1 MTLAGQLVKN
11 RMGDAAM
18 VDRLLNATAV
28 LGALILISTPARA
41 QAPFHLQEATIDQIR
56 GELMA
61 GRVSC
66 RVLIGHY
73 LKRIEAYDH
82 AGPTLNAVQTVNRH
96 ALDEADRLD
105 AAYRASGPVGP
116 LHCIPVLVKDQVE
129 TSDMPT
135 TYGSILF
142 KQFTPRRD
150 ATVVKKL
157 KASGAIVIGKTNM
170 GEFAA
175 GYLGSG
181 FGIVRNPYD
190 PARSPAGSSSGS
202 GVGVAANFA
211 VLAVAEDTGGSI
223 RGPAAHGNAVGLRP
237 TVPLVSRFGMMP
249 ATPTQ
254 DTLGPIA
261 RTVRDAALMLDV
273 IAGYDPNDPVT
284 AYVEGH
290 IPNTYTDF
298 LKRDGLKGAKLGVL
312 RIPLDPKADSQ
323 SNDYQ
328 KVRAVIDRAL
338 AAMQAQGAHIVDPIP
353 IPEILKQVDK
363 LYTDNVYETE
373 QGIDSYLAAHP
384 DAPVKTLRDILLTGR
399 VVPSRSNRLITNIG
413 KTTSDPGYLS
423 VIQRREELRQA
434 VLKMMADLQLD
445 AIVHATFDY
454 PPGRI
459 PPEPL
464 TIADP
469 AGVGDLGNN
478 RRLAPLLAFP
488 ALSVPAGFTP
498 EGLPVGIEFL
508 GRQFSEGRLLALGYA
523 FEQAT
528 HHRRP
533 PMTTPPLPGEP

>member
-1 MTLAGQLVKN
+1 MAKT
-11 RMGDAAM
+11 
-18 VDRLLNATAV
+18 LLNATRLV
-28 LGALILISTPARA
+28 GALLLISTASRA
-41 QAPFHLQEATIDQIR
+41 QAPVRFHLQEATVDQIR
-56 GELMA
+56 GELAA

-66 RVLIGHY
+66 RELIGHY
-73 LKRIEAYDH
+73 LKRIDAYDH
-82 AGPTLNAVQTVNRH
+82 AGPALNALQTVNRH
-96 ALDEADRLD
+96 ALEEADRLD

-135 TYGSILF
+135 TYGSTLF
-142 KQFTPRRD
+142 RQFTPRRD
-150 ATVVKKL
+150 ATVVRKL
-157 KASGAIVIGKTNM
+157 RAAGAIVIGKTNM

-175 GYLGSG
+175 GYLGSA
-181 FGIVRNPYD
+181 FGIVRNAYD

-202 GVGVAANFA
+202 GVGVASNFA

-284 AYVEGH
+284 AYAEGH
-290 IPNTYTDF
+290 IPATYTEF
-298 LKRDGLKGAKLGVL
+298 LKRDGLKGARLGVL
-312 RIPLDPKADSQ
+312 RLPLDPKADPQ
-323 SNDYQ
+323 SSDYK
-328 KVRAVIDRAL
+328 KVRAVIDRAV
-338 AAMQAQGAHIVDPIP
+338 ADMQAQGAEIVDPLP
-353 IPEILKQVDK
+353 VPEILKQVDK
-363 LYTDNVYETE
+363 LFTDNTYETE
-373 QGIDSYLAAHP
+373 QAIDSYLAAHP
-384 DAPVKTLRDILLTGR
+384 GAPVKTLREILLTGK
-399 VVPSRSNRLITNIG
+399 VVPSRSTRLITNIG
-413 KTTSDPGYLS
+413 KTTTDPGNLS

-434 VLKMMADLQLD
+434 VLKMMADLHLD

-454 PPGRI
+454 PAGRI
-459 PPEPL
+459 PPDPL

-508 GRQFSEGRLLALGYA
+508 GRQFSEARLLTLGYA

>member
-1 MTLAGQLVKN
+1 MAN
-11 RMGDAAM
+11 
-18 VDRLLNATAV
+18 RLLNATGL
-28 LGALILISTPARA
+28 LGALILISTSADA

-56 GELMA
+56 AELMA
-61 GRVSC
+61 GRITC
-66 RVLIGHY
+66 RDLIGHY
-73 LKRIEAYDH
+73 LKRIDAYDRS
-82 AGPTLNAVQTVNRH
+82 GPMLNALQTVNRR
-96 ALDEADRLD
+96 ALEEADRLD
-105 AAYRASGPVGP
+105 AAFRTSGPSGP

-135 TYGSILF
+135 TYGSVLF
-142 KQFTPRRD
+142 KAFTPRRD

-157 KASGAIVIGKTNM
+157 KAAGAIVIGKTNM

-175 GYLGSG
+175 GYIGSG
-181 FGIVRNPYD
+181 FGMVRNAYD

-211 VLAVAEDTGGSI
+211 MLAIAEDTGGSI

-273 IAGYDPNDPVT
+273 IAGYDSNDPVT
-284 AYVEGH
+284 VYAEGQV
-290 IPNTYTDF
+290 PTTYTDF
-298 LKRDGLKGAKLGVL
+298 LKRDGLKGARLGVL
-312 RIPLDPKADSQ
+312 RVPLDPKADPQ
-323 SNDYQ
+323 SNDY
-328 KVRAVIDRAL
+328 KSVRAVIDSAV
-338 AAMQAQGAHIVDPIP
+338 AAMRAQGAQIVDPIP
-353 IPEILKQVDK
+353 APETLKQVDK

-373 QGIDSYLAAHP
+373 QAIDAYLAAHP
-384 DAPVKTLRDILLTGR
+384 GAPVKTLREILLSGK
-399 VVPSRSNRLITNIG
+399 VVPSRTNRLITNIG
-413 KTTSDPGYLS
+413 KATSDAGNLT

-434 VLKMMADLQLD
+434 VLKIMADLHLD

-459 PPEPL
+459 PPNPL
-464 TIADP
+464 TIGDP

-478 RRLAPLLAFP
+478 RRLAPLIAFP

-508 GRQFSEGRLLALGYA
+508 GRQFSEGRLLTLGYA

-533 PMTTPPLPGEP
+533 PKTTPPLPGEP

>member
-1 MTLAGQLVKN
+1 MA
-11 RMGDAAM
+11 
-18 VDRLLNATAV
+18 DRLLNAIGL
-28 LGALILISTPARA
+28 LGALILVSTPARA
-41 QAPFHLQEATIDQIR
+41 QAPFHLQEATIDQIH

-66 RVLIGHY
+66 RALIGQY
-73 LKRIEAYDH
+73 LKRIDAYDH
-82 AGPTLNAVQTVNRH
+82 AGPMLNALQTVNRR

-105 AAYRASGPVGP
+105 AVSGANGP
-116 LHCIPVLVKDQVE
+116 KGSLHCIPVLVKDQVE

-157 KASGAIVIGKTNM
+157 RAAGAIVIGKTNM

-175 GYLGSG
+175 GYVGSG

-211 VLAVAEDTGGSI
+211 VLAIAEDTGGSI

-284 AYVEGH
+284 AYAEGH
-290 IPNTYTDF
+290 VPTSYTDF
-298 LKRDGLKGAKLGVL
+298 LKRDGLKGARLGVL
-312 RIPLDPKADSQ
+312 RLPLDPKADPQ
-323 SNDYQ
+323 SEEYK
-328 KVRAVIDRAL
+328 KVRAVIDRAVS
-338 AAMQAQGAHIVDPIP
+338 AMQAQGAQIVDPIP
-353 IPEILKQVDK
+353 APEILKQVDK

-373 QGIDSYLAAHP
+373 QAVDGYLAAHP
-384 DAPVKTLRDILLTGR
+384 GAPLKTLRDILLTGK
-399 VVPSRSNRLITNIG
+399 VVPSRTTRLITNIG
-413 KTTSDPGYLS
+413 KTTSDPGNLT
-423 VIQRREELRQA
+423 VIQRREELRLT
-434 VLKMMADLQLD
+434 VLKMMADLRVD

-454 PPGRI
+454 PPGKI
-459 PPEPL
+459 PTDAL

-469 AGVGDLGNN
+469 AAVGDLGNN
-478 RRLAPLLAFP
+478 RRLAPLIGFP

-508 GRQFSEGRLLALGYA
+508 GRQFSEGKLLTLGYA

>member
-1 MTLAGQLVKN
+1 MAN
-11 RMGDAAM
+11 
-18 VDRLLNATAV
+18 RLLNAIGL
-28 LGALILISTPARA
+28 LGALILVSTAARA
-41 QAPFHLQEATIDQIR
+41 QAPFRLQEATIDQIH

-61 GRVSC
+61 GHVSC
-66 RVLIGHY
+66 RALIGQY

-82 AGPTLNAVQTVNRH
+82 AGPMLNALQTVNRR
-96 ALDEADRLD
+96 ALEEADRLD
-105 AAYRASGPVGP
+105 AVSRANGPKGP

-142 KQFTPRRD
+142 KQFTPGRD

-157 KASGAIVIGKTNM
+157 RAAGAIVIGKTNM

-175 GYLGSG
+175 GYVGSG
-181 FGIVRNPYD
+181 FGIVRNAYD

-211 VLAVAEDTGGSI
+211 VLAIAEDTGGSI
-223 RGPAAHGNAVGLRP
+223 RGPAAHSNAVGLRP

-273 IAGYDPNDPVT
+273 IAGYDRNDPVT
-284 AYVEGH
+284 AYAEGH
-290 IPNTYTDF
+290 VPTTYTDF
-298 LKRDGLKGAKLGVL
+298 LKRDGLKGARLGVL
-312 RIPLDPKADSQ
+312 RVPLDPKADPQ
-323 SNDYQ
+323 SEEYK
-328 KVRAVIDRAL
+328 KVRAVIDRAV
-338 AAMQAQGAHIVDPIP
+338 AAMQAQGAQIVDPIP
-353 IPEILKQVDK
+353 APELLKQVDK

-373 QGIDSYLAAHP
+373 QAVDGYLAAHP
-384 DAPVKTLRDILLTGR
+384 GAPLKTLRDILLTGK
-399 VVPSRSNRLITNIG
+399 VVPSRTTRLITNIG
-413 KTTSDPGYLS
+413 KTTSDPGNLT
-423 VIQRREELRQA
+423 VIQRREELRLT
-434 VLKMMADLQLD
+434 VLKMMADLHVD

-454 PPGRI
+454 PPGKI
-459 PPEPL
+459 PMDAL

-478 RRLAPLLAFP
+478 RRLAPLIGFP

-498 EGLPVGIEFL
+498 DGLPVGIEFL
-508 GRQFSEGRLLALGYA
+508 GRQFSEGRLLTLGYA

-533 PMTTPPLPGEP
+533 PMATPPLPGEP

>member
-1 MTLAGQLVKN
+1 MAN
-11 RMGDAAM
+11 
-18 VDRLLNATAV
+18 RLLNAIKL
-28 LGALILISTPARA
+28 LGALILVSTSARA
-41 QAPFHLQEATIDQIR
+41 QAPFHLQEATIDQIH

-66 RVLIGHY
+66 RALIGQY
-73 LKRIEAYDH
+73 LKRIDAYDH
-82 AGPTLNAVQTVNRH
+82 AGPMLNALQTVNRR

-105 AAYRASGPVGP
+105 AAFRAVGSAGP

-135 TYGSILF
+135 TYGSVLF

-150 ATVVKKL
+150 ATIVTKL
-157 KASGAIVIGKTNM
+157 KAAGAIVIGKTNM

-175 GYLGSG
+175 GYLGSA
-181 FGIVRNPYD
+181 FGIVRNAYD

-223 RGPAAHGNAVGLRP
+223 RGPAAHSNAVGLRP

-284 AYVEGH
+284 AYADGH
-290 IPNTYTDF
+290 VPTTYTDF
-298 LKRDGLKGAKLGVL
+298 LKRDGLKGARLGVL
-312 RIPLDPKADSQ
+312 RVPLDPKADPQ
-323 SNDYQ
+323 SNDY
-328 KVRAVIDRAL
+328 KSVRALIDRAVT
-338 AAMQAQGAHIVDPIP
+338 AMQAQGAQIVDPIP
-353 IPEILKQVDK
+353 VPEILKQVDK

-373 QGIDSYLAAHP
+373 QGIDAYLAGHP
-384 DAPVKTLRDILLTGR
+384 GAPVKTLRDIVLSGK
-399 VVPSRSNRLITNIG
+399 VVPSRTNRLITNIG
-413 KTTSDPGYLS
+413 KTTSDAGNLS
-423 VIQRREELRQA
+423 VIQRREELRLT
-434 VLKMMADLQLD
+434 VLKMMADLRLD
-445 AIVHATFDY
+445 AIIHATFDY
-454 PPGRI
+454 PPGKI
-459 PPEPL
+459 PAEPL
-464 TIADP
+464 TIGDP

-478 RRLAPLLAFP
+478 RRLAPLIAFP
-488 ALSVPAGFTP
+488 ALSVPAGFTS

-508 GRQFSEGRLLALGYA
+508 GRPFSEGKLLMLGYA

>member
-1 MTLAGQLVKN
+1 MAN
-11 RMGDAAM
+11 
-18 VDRLLNATAV
+18 RLLNAIGL
-28 LGALILISTPARA
+28 LGALIFVSTPVRA
-41 QAPFHLQEATIDQIR
+41 QAPFHLQEATIDQIH

-61 GRVSC
+61 RHVSC
-66 RVLIGHY
+66 RALIGQY
-73 LKRIEAYDH
+73 LKRIDAYDH
-82 AGPTLNAVQTVNRH
+82 AGPMLNALQTVNRR

-105 AAYRASGPVGP
+105 AVSGANGPQGP

-157 KASGAIVIGKTNM
+157 RAAGAIVIGKTNM

-181 FGIVRNPYD
+181 FGIVRNAYD
-190 PARSPAGSSSGS
+190 PTRSPAGSSSGS

-211 VLAVAEDTGGSI
+211 VLAIAEDTGGSI

-261 RTVRDAALMLDV
+261 RTVRDTALMLDV

-284 AYVEGH
+284 AYAEGH
-290 IPNTYTDF
+290 VPTSYTDF
-298 LKRDGLKGAKLGVL
+298 LKRDGLKGARLGVL
-312 RIPLDPKADSQ
+312 RVPLDPKADPQ
-323 SNDYQ
+323 SEEYK
-328 KVRAVIDRAL
+328 KVRAVIDRAV
-338 AAMQAQGAHIVDPIP
+338 ATMQAQGAQIVDPIP
-353 IPEILKQVDK
+353 VPDILKQVDK

-373 QGIDSYLAAHP
+373 QAVDGYLAAHP
-384 DAPVKTLRDILLTGR
+384 DAPLKTLRDILLTGK
-399 VVPSRSNRLITNIG
+399 VVPSRTNRLITNIG
-413 KTTSDPGYLS
+413 KTTSDAGNLM
-423 VIQRREELRQA
+423 VIQRREELRLT
-434 VLKMMADLQLD
+434 VLKMMADLHVD

-459 PPEPL
+459 PVDAI

-478 RRLAPLLAFP
+478 RRLAPLIGFP

-508 GRQFSEGRLLALGYA
+508 GRQFSEGRLLTLGYA

-533 PMTTPPLPGEP
+533 PPTTPPLAGEP

>member
-1 MTLAGQLVKN
+1 MAN
-11 RMGDAAM
+11 
-18 VDRLLNATAV
+18 RLLNATAV
-28 LGALILISTPARA
+28 LGALTLISAPVRA
-41 QAPFHLQEATIDQIR
+41 QTPFHLQEATIDQIR

-66 RVLIGHY
+66 RALIGHY
-73 LKRIEAYDH
+73 LKRIDAYDH
-82 AGPTLNAVQTVNRH
+82 AGPMLNALQTVNRR

-105 AAYRASGPVGP
+105 AAYRASGPVGT

-135 TYGSILF
+135 TYGSVLF
-142 KQFTPRRD
+142 KQFTPSRD
-150 ATVVKKL
+150 ATVVKRL
-157 KASGAIVIGKTNM
+157 KAAGAIVIGKTNM
-170 GEFAA
+170 GELAA
-175 GYLGSG
+175 GYLGSA
-181 FGIVRNPYD
+181 FGIVHNAYD

-284 AYVEGH
+284 AYAEGH
-290 IPNTYTDF
+290 VPATYTDF
-298 LKRDGLKGAKLGVL
+298 LKRDGLKGARLGVL
-312 RIPLDPKADSQ
+312 RVPLDPKADPQ
-323 SNDYQ
+323 SNDYK
-328 KVRAVIDRAL
+328 KVRAVIDRAV
-338 AAMQAQGAHIVDPIP
+338 ATMQAQGAQIVDPIP
-353 IPEILKQVDK
+353 VPDILKQVDK

-384 DAPVKTLRDILLTGR
+384 GAPVKTLRDVLLTGK
-399 VVPSRSNRLITNIG
+399 VVPSRTNRLITNVG

-434 VLKMMADLQLD
+434 VLQMMADLHLD
-445 AIVHATFDY
+445 AIIHATFDH

-459 PPEPL
+459 PAEPL

-478 RRLAPLLAFP
+478 RRLAPLVAFP

-498 EGLPVGIEFL
+498 DGLPVGIEFL
-508 GRQFSEGRLLALGYA
+508 GRQFSEGRLLTLGYA

-533 PMTTPPLPGEP
+533 PTSTPPLPGEP

>member
-1 MTLAGQLVKN
+1 VKPKTLLSAAGL
-11 RMGDAAM
+11 
-18 VDRLLNATAV
+18 
-28 LGALILISTPARA
+28 LGALIFTSTSAEA
-41 QAPFHLQEATIDQIR
+41 QAAFHLQEATIDQIR

-61 GRVSC
+61 GRISC
-66 RVLIGHY
+66 RDLIGHY
-73 LKRIEAYDH
+73 LKRIDAYDH
-82 AGPTLNAVQTVNRH
+82 AGPMLNALQTVNRR

-135 TYGSILF
+135 TYGSVLF
-142 KQFTPRRD
+142 KQFTPSRD

-157 KASGAIVIGKTNM
+157 KAAGAIVIGKTNM

-175 GYLGSG
+175 GYLGSA

-261 RTVRDAALMLDV
+261 RTVRDAAMMLDV
-273 IAGYDPNDPVT
+273 IAGYDRNDPVT
-284 AYVEGH
+284 AYAEGYV
-290 IPNTYTDF
+290 PTTYTDS
-298 LKRDGLKGAKLGVL
+298 LKRDGLKNARLGVL
-312 RIPLDPKADSQ
+312 RVPLDPKADPQ
-323 SNDYQ
+323 SDDYR

-338 AAMQAQGAHIVDPIP
+338 AAMQAQGAQIVDPIP
-353 IPEILKQVDK
+353 VPEILKEVDK

-373 QGIDSYLAAHP
+373 QAIDGYLAAHP
-384 DAPVKTLRDILLTGR
+384 GAPVKTLRDILLTGK
-399 VVPSRSNRLITNIG
+399 VVPSRTNRLITNIG
-413 KTTSDPGYLS
+413 KTTSDPGYLN
-423 VIQRREELRQA
+423 VIQRREELREA
-434 VLKMMADLQLD
+434 VLKMMADLHLD

-464 TIADP
+464 TIEDP

-508 GRQFSEGRLLALGYA
+508 GRQFSEEKLLMLGYA

-533 PMTTPPLPGEP
+533 PKTTPPLPGEP

>member
-1 MTLAGQLVKN
+1 MANK
-11 RMGDAAM
+11 
-18 VDRLLNATAV
+18 LLNATGL
-28 LGALILISTPARA
+28 LGALILISTSARA

-61 GRVSC
+61 GRITC
-66 RVLIGHY
+66 RDLIGHY
-73 LKRIEAYDH
+73 LKRIDAYDRS
-82 AGPTLNAVQTVNRH
+82 GPMLNALQTVNRR
-96 ALDEADRLD
+96 ALEEADRLD
-105 AAYRASGPVGP
+105 AAFRASGPPGP

-135 TYGSILF
+135 TYGSVLF

-157 KASGAIVIGKTNM
+157 KAAGAIVIGKTNM

-175 GYLGSG
+175 GYIGSG
-181 FGIVRNPYD
+181 FGMVRNAYD

-261 RTVRDAALMLDV
+261 RTVRDVALMLDV

-284 AYVEGH
+284 VYAEGH
-290 IPNTYTDF
+290 VPTTYTDF
-298 LKRDGLKGAKLGVL
+298 LKRDGLKGARLGVL
-312 RIPLDPKADSQ
+312 RVPLDPKADPQ
-323 SNDYQ
+323 SNDY
-328 KVRAVIDRAL
+328 KSVRAVIDGAV
-338 AAMQAQGAHIVDPIP
+338 AAMRAQGAQIVDPIP
-353 IPEILKQVDK
+353 VPENLKQVDK

-373 QGIDSYLAAHP
+373 QAIDGYLAAHP
-384 DAPVKTLRDILLTGR
+384 GAPVKTLREIRLSGK
-399 VVPSRSNRLITNIG
+399 VVPSRTNRLITNIG
-413 KTTSDPGYLS
+413 KTTSDTGNLS

-434 VLKMMADLQLD
+434 ILKIMADLHLD

-454 PPGRI
+454 PPGTI
-459 PPEPL
+459 PPNPL
-464 TIADP
+464 TIGDP

-478 RRLAPLLAFP
+478 RRLAPLIAFP
-488 ALSVPAGFTP
+488 ALSVPAGFTS

-508 GRQFSEGRLLALGYA
+508 GRQFSEGRLLTLGYA

-533 PMTTPPLPGEP
+533 PKTTPALPGEP

>member
-1 MTLAGQLVKN
+1 MAN
-11 RMGDAAM
+11 
-18 VDRLLNATAV
+18 RLLNATGL
-28 LGALILISTPARA
+28 LGTLILISTPARA

-61 GRVSC
+61 GHVSC
-66 RVLIGHY
+66 RDLIGHY
-73 LKRIEAYDH
+73 LKRIDAYDH
-82 AGPTLNAVQTVNRH
+82 AGPTLNALQTVNRR
-96 ALDEADRLD
+96 ALDEAERLD
-105 AAYRASGPVGP
+105 AVYRVSGPAGP

-135 TYGSILF
+135 TYGSVLF

-150 ATVVKKL
+150 ATIVKKL
-157 KASGAIVIGKTNM
+157 RAAGAIVIGKTNM

-181 FGIVRNPYD
+181 FGIVRNAYD

-223 RGPAAHGNAVGLRP
+223 RGPAAHANAVGLRP

-284 AYVEGH
+284 AYAEGH
-290 IPNTYTDF
+290 VPATYTEF
-298 LKRDGLKGAKLGVL
+298 LKRDGLKGARLGVL
-312 RIPLDPKADSQ
+312 RVPLDPKADPQ
-323 SNDYQ
+323 SNDYK
-328 KVRAVIDRAL
+328 KVRAVIDRAV
-338 AAMQAQGAHIVDPIP
+338 AAMQAQGAQIVDPVP
-353 IPEILKQVDK
+353 VPEILKQVDK

-384 DAPVKTLRDILLTGR
+384 GAPVKTLREILLTGK
-399 VVPSRSNRLITNIG
+399 VVPSRTNRLITNIG

-434 VLKMMADLQLD
+434 VLKMMADLRLD

-454 PPGRI
+454 PPARI

-488 ALSVPAGFTP
+488 ALSVPAGFTS

-508 GRQFSEGRLLALGYA
+508 GRQFSEGRLLTLGYA

-533 PMTTPPLPGEP
+533 PTITPPLPGEP

>member
-1 MTLAGQLVKN
+1 MAI
-11 RMGDAAM
+11 
-18 VDRLLNATAV
+18 RLLSATPL
-28 LGALILISTPARA
+28 LGTLILISTSARA

-56 GELMA
+56 GELTA
-61 GRVSC
+61 GHFSC
-66 RVLIGHY
+66 RDLIGHY
-73 LKRIEAYDH
+73 LTRIEAYDH
-82 AGPTLNAVQTVNRH
+82 AGPSLNALQTVSRR

-105 AAYRASGPVGP
+105 AIYRASGPAGP

-142 KQFTPRRD
+142 KEFTPRRD

-157 KASGAIVIGKTNM
+157 KAAGAIVIGKTNM
-170 GEFAA
+170 GELAA
-175 GYLGSG
+175 GYLGSA
-181 FGIVRNPYD
+181 FGIVRNAYD
-190 PARSPAGSSSGS
+190 PAHSPSGSSSGS

-223 RGPAAHGNAVGLRP
+223 RGPAAYSNAVGLRP

-284 AYVEGH
+284 GYAEGH
-290 IPNTYTDF
+290 VPTTYTEF
-298 LKRDGLKGAKLGVL
+298 LKRDGLNGARLGVL
-312 RIPLDPKADSQ
+312 RVPLDPKADPQ
-323 SNDYQ
+323 SNDYK

-338 AAMQAQGAHIVDPIP
+338 AAMQAQGAQIIDPIP
-353 IPEILKQVDK
+353 APETLKQVDK

-373 QGIDSYLAAHP
+373 QGIDNYLAAHP
-384 DAPVKTLRDILLTGR
+384 TAPVKTLRDILLTGK
-399 VVPSRSNRLITNIG
+399 VVPSRTNRLIANIG

-423 VIQRREELRQA
+423 VIQRREDLRQA
-434 VLKMMADLQLD
+434 VLKVMADLRLD
-445 AIVHATFDY
+445 AIVYATYDY
-454 PPGRI
+454 PPARI
-459 PPEPL
+459 PSEPL

-488 ALSVPAGFTP
+488 ALSVPAGFTS

-508 GRQFSEGRLLALGYA
+508 GRQFSEGRLLTLGYA

>member
-1 MTLAGQLVKN
+1 MAHT
-11 RMGDAAM
+11 
-18 VDRLLNATAV
+18 LLNATRLAA
-28 LGALILISTPARA
+28 ALILVSTGLRA
-41 QAPFHLQEATIDQIR
+41 QVPSQFHLQEATIEQIR
-56 GELMA
+56 GELTA

-66 RVLIGHY
+66 RALIGHY
-73 LKRIEAYDH
+73 LKRIDAYDH
-82 AGPTLNAVQTVNRH
+82 AGPALNAIQTVNRR
-96 ALDEADRLD
+96 ALEEADRLD

-129 TSDMPT
+129 TSDLPT

-142 KQFTPRRD
+142 KEFTPRRD
-150 ATVVKKL
+150 ATVVRKL
-157 KASGAIVIGKTNM
+157 KAAGAIVIGKTNM
-170 GEFAA
+170 GELAA
-175 GYLGSG
+175 GYLGSA
-181 FGIVRNPYD
+181 FGIVRNAYNPE
-190 PARSPAGSSSGS
+190 RSPAGSSSGS
-202 GVGVAANFA
+202 AVGVAANFA

-284 AYVEGH
+284 AYAEGR
-290 IPNTYTDF
+290 IPTTYTEF
-298 LKRDGLKGAKLGVL
+298 LKRDGLKGARLGVL
-312 RIPLDPKADSQ
+312 RVPLDPKADPQ
-323 SNDYQ
+323 SNDYK
-328 KVRAVIDRAL
+328 KVRQVIDRAL
-338 AAMQAQGAHIVDPIP
+338 MDMRAQGAEIIDPFP
-353 IPEILKQVDK
+353 APEILKQVDK
-363 LYTDNVYETE
+363 LFTDNVYETE
-373 QGIDSYLAAHP
+373 QAIDSYLAAHP
-384 DAPVKTLRDILLTGR
+384 GAPVKTLREILLTGTA
-399 VVPSRSNRLITNIG
+399 VPSRSTRLITNVG
-413 KTTSDPGYLS
+413 KTTTDPGYLS

-434 VLKMMADLQLD
+434 VLTIMADLHLD

-459 PPEPL
+459 PPDPL
-464 TIADP
+464 RIADP

-488 ALSVPAGFTP
+488 ALSVPAGFTSD
-498 EGLPVGIEFL
+498 GLPVGIEFL
-508 GRQFSEGRLLALGYA
+508 GRQFSEGTLLTLGYA

>member
-1 MTLAGQLVKN
+1 MANRLVS
-11 RMGDAAM
+11 
-18 VDRLLNATAV
+18 ATV
-28 LGALILISTPARA
+28 LLGALLLISTPALA

-61 GRVSC
+61 GHFTC
-66 RVLIGHY
+66 RDLIGHY
-73 LKRIEAYDH
+73 LKRIDAYDH
-82 AGPTLNAVQTVNRH
+82 AGPMLNALQTVNRR

-105 AAYRASGPVGP
+105 AAFRAGGPAGP

-135 TYGSILF
+135 TYGSVLF

-150 ATVVKKL
+150 ATIVTRL
-157 KASGAIVIGKTNM
+157 KAAGAIVIGKTNM

-175 GYLGSG
+175 GYLGSA
-181 FGIVRNPYD
+181 FGIVRNAYD

-202 GVGVAANFA
+202 GVGIAANFA

-223 RGPAAHGNAVGLRP
+223 RGPAAHSNAVGLRP

-254 DTLGPIA
+254 DTLGPIT

-284 AYVEGH
+284 AYADGH
-290 IPNTYTDF
+290 VPTTYTDF
-298 LKRDGLKGAKLGVL
+298 LKRDGLTGARLGVL
-312 RIPLDPKADSQ
+312 RVPLDPKADPQ
-323 SNDYQ
+323 SNDY
-328 KVRAVIDRAL
+328 KNVRALIDRAVT
-338 AAMQAQGAHIVDPIP
+338 AMQAQGAQIVDPIP
-353 IPEILKQVDK
+353 VPEILKQVDK

-373 QGIDSYLAAHP
+373 QGIDAYLAAHP
-384 DAPVKTLRDILLTGR
+384 GAPVKTLRDIVLSGK
-399 VVPSRSNRLITNIG
+399 VVPSRTNRLITNIG
-413 KTTSDPGYLS
+413 KTTSDAGNLS
-423 VIQRREELRQA
+423 VIQHREELRQA
-434 VLKMMADLQLD
+434 VLRMMADLRLD

-454 PPGRI
+454 PPGKI
-459 PPEPL
+459 PAEPL
-464 TIADP
+464 TIGDP

-478 RRLAPLLAFP
+478 RRLAPLIAFP
-488 ALSVPAGFTP
+488 ALSVPAGFTS
-498 EGLPVGIEFL
+498 EGLPIGIEFL
-508 GRQFSEGRLLALGYA
+508 GRPFSEGRLLTLGYA

-533 PMTTPPLPGEP
+533 PKTTPPLPDEP

>member
-1 MTLAGQLVKN
+1 VK
-11 RMGDAAM
+11 ASKA
-18 VDRLLNATAV
+18 VLNATGLA
-28 LGALILISTPARA
+28 GALILISTSARA

-56 GELMA
+56 GELRA
-61 GRVSC
+61 GRISC
-66 RVLIGHY
+66 RDLIGHY
-73 LKRIEAYDH
+73 LKRIDAYDH
-82 AGPTLNAVQTVNRH
+82 TGPSLNALQTVNRH
-96 ALDEADRLD
+96 ALDDADRLD
-105 AAYRASGPVGP
+105 AAYRASGPIGP

-135 TYGSILF
+135 TYGSVLF
-142 KQFTPRRD
+142 KEFTPRRD
-150 ATVVKKL
+150 ATIVKRL
-157 KASGAIVIGKTNM
+157 KAAGAIVIGKTNM

-175 GYLGSG
+175 GYLGSA

-202 GVGVAANFA
+202 GVGVAANLA

-261 RTVRDAALMLDV
+261 RTVRDAALMLDA
-273 IAGYDPNDPVT
+273 IAGYDPDDPVT
-284 AYVEGH
+284 VYAEGH

-298 LKRDGLKGAKLGVL
+298 LKREGLKGARLGVL
-312 RIPLDPKADSQ
+312 RVPLDPKADPQ

-338 AAMQAQGAHIVDPIP
+338 VAMQAQGAQIVDPIP
-353 IPEILKQVDK
+353 TPEMLKQVDK

-384 DAPVKTLRDILLTGR
+384 GAPVKTLRDILLTGK
-399 VVPSRSNRLITNIG
+399 VLPSRSNRLITNIG
-413 KTTSDPGYLS
+413 KTTSDAGYLS
-423 VIQRREELRQA
+423 VIQHREELRQA
-434 VLKMMADLQLD
+434 VLKVMADLHLD

-459 PPEPL
+459 PPR
-464 TIADP
+464 TTRD
-469 AGVGDLGNN
+469 
-478 RRLAPLLAFP
+478 RR
-488 ALSVPAGFTP
+488 S
-498 EGLPVGIEFL
+498 
-508 GRQFSEGRLLALGYA
+508 
-523 FEQAT
+523 
-528 HHRRP
+528 RRCR
-533 PMTTPPLPGEP
+533 

>member
-1 MTLAGQLVKN
+1 MA
-11 RMGDAAM
+11 R
-18 VDRLLNATAV
+18 RLLSAAG
-28 LGALILISTPARA
+28 LAAALTLITTSARG

-56 GELMA
+56 GAFMA
-61 GRVSC
+61 GRVTC
-66 RVLIGHY
+66 RDLIGHY
-73 LKRIEAYDH
+73 LKRIDAYDH
-82 AGPTLNAVQTVNRH
+82 AGPALNALQTVNRR

-105 AAYRASGPVGP
+105 TAFRASGPVGP

-135 TYGSILF
+135 TYGSVLF
-142 KQFTPRRD
+142 KQFTPQRD
-150 ATVVKKL
+150 ATVVKRL

-175 GYLGSG
+175 GYLGSA
-181 FGIVRNPYD
+181 FGMVRNPYD

-261 RTVRDAALMLDV
+261 RTVRDAALMLDA

-284 AYVEGH
+284 AYAEGH
-290 IPNTYTDF
+290 VPRTYTEF
-298 LKRDGLKGAKLGVL
+298 LNRDGLKGARLGVL
-312 RIPLDPKADSQ
+312 RFPLDPKVDQQ
-323 SNDYQ
+323 SSDY
-328 KVRAVIDRAL
+328 KNVRAVVDRAL
-338 AAMQAQGAHIVDPIP
+338 AAMQAQGAQIVDPIP
-353 IPEILKQVDK
+353 VPEMLKQVDK

-384 DAPVKTLRDILLTGR
+384 GAPVKTLREILLTGK
-399 VVPSRSNRLITNIG
+399 VVPSRTNRLITNIG
-413 KTTSDPGYLS
+413 KATSDAGYLS
-423 VIQRREELRQA
+423 VIERREELRQA
-434 VLKMMADLQLD
+434 VLKLMADLHLD

-454 PPGRI
+454 PPAKI
-459 PPEPL
+459 PPQAL

-469 AGVGDLGNN
+469 AVVGDLGNN

-508 GRQFSEGRLLALGYA
+508 GRQFSEGKLLTLGYA

-533 PMTTPPLPGEP
+533 PTATPPLAGEP

>member
-1 MTLAGQLVKN
+1 M
-11 RMGDAAM
+11 AM
-18 VDRLLNATAV
+18 ANRLLNAAG
-28 LGALILISTPARA
+28 LAAALTFIPTPARA

-61 GRVSC
+61 GRTTC
-66 RVLIGHY
+66 RTLIGHY

-82 AGPTLNAVQTVNRH
+82 AGPALNALQTVNRR
-96 ALDEADRLD
+96 ALEEADRLD
-105 AAYRASGPVGP
+105 TAFRASGPVGP

-135 TYGSILF
+135 TYGSVLF
-142 KQFTPRRD
+142 KQFTPQRD

-175 GYLGSG
+175 GYLGSA

-211 VLAVAEDTGGSI
+211 VLALAEDTGGSI

-237 TVPLVSRFGMMP
+237 TLPLVSRFGMMP

-261 RTVRDAALMLDV
+261 RTVRDAALMLDA

-284 AYVEGH
+284 AYAEGH
-290 IPNTYTDF
+290 VPRTYTEF
-298 LKRDGLKGAKLGVL
+298 LNRDGLKGARLGVL
-312 RIPLDPKADSQ
+312 RFPLDPKVDQQ
-323 SNDYQ
+323 SSDY
-328 KVRAVIDRAL
+328 KNVRTIADRAL
-338 AAMQAQGAHIVDPIP
+338 VAMQGQGAQIVDPIP
-353 IPEILKQVDK
+353 VPEMLKQVDK

-373 QGIDSYLAAHP
+373 QGIDRYLAAHP
-384 DAPVKTLRDILLTGR
+384 GAPVKTLRDILLTGK
-399 VVPSRSNRLITNIG
+399 VVPSRTNRLITNIG
-413 KTTSDPGYLS
+413 KTTSDAGYLS
-423 VIQRREELRQA
+423 VIERREELRQA
-434 VLKMMADLQLD
+434 VLKLMADLHLD

-454 PPGRI
+454 PPARI
-459 PPEPL
+459 PAQAL

-508 GRQFSEGRLLALGYA
+508 GRQFSEGKLLTLGYA

>member
-1 MTLAGQLVKN
+1 MAKTFLTAIGLA
-11 RMGDAAM
+11 
-18 VDRLLNATAV
+18 
-28 LGALILISTPARA
+28 GALIVISTAVRA
-41 QAPFHLQEATIDQIR
+41 QTPFHLQEATIDQIR
-56 GELMA
+56 GELTA
-61 GRVSC
+61 GRITC
-66 RVLIGHY
+66 RALIGHY
-73 LKRIEAYDH
+73 LKRIDAYDH
-82 AGPTLNAVQTVNRH
+82 AGPALNAIQTVNRR
-96 ALDEADRLD
+96 ALEEADRLD
-105 AAYRASGPVGP
+105 AAYRAAGPVGP

-142 KQFTPRRD
+142 KDFTPKRD
-150 ATVVKKL
+150 ATIVRKL
-157 KASGAIVIGKTNM
+157 RAAGAVVIGKTNM

-175 GYLGSG
+175 GYLGSA

-202 GVGVAANFA
+202 GAGVAANYA

-284 AYVEGH
+284 AYADGR
-290 IPNTYTDF
+290 IPTTYTEF
-298 LKRDGLKGAKLGVL
+298 LKRDGLKGARLGVL
-312 RIPLDPKADSQ
+312 RVSLDPKSDPQ
-323 SNDYQ
+323 SSDYK
-328 KVRAVIDRAL
+328 KVRAVIDRGL
-338 AAMQAQGAHIVDPIP
+338 ADMRAQGAELIDPFP
-353 IPEILKQVDK
+353 APEILKQVDK

-373 QGIDSYLAAHP
+373 PAIDSYLAAHP
-384 DAPVKTLRDILLTGR
+384 GAPVKTLRDILLTGK

-413 KTTSDPGYLS
+413 KSTGDPGNLS

-434 VLKMMADLQLD
+434 ILKVMADLRLD

-459 PPEPL
+459 PPDPL
-464 TIADP
+464 TIGDP

-478 RRLAPLLAFP
+478 RRLAPLLGFP

-498 EGLPVGIEFL
+498 DGLPVGVEFL
-508 GRQFSEGRLLALGYA
+508 GRQFAEGRLLMLGYA
-523 FEQAT
+523 YEQAT

>member
-1 MTLAGQLVKN
+1 MST
-11 RMGDAAM
+11 AA
-18 VDRLLNATAV
+18 A
-28 LGALILISTPARA
+28 A

-56 GELMA
+56 AELMA
-61 GRVSC
+61 GRTRC
-66 RVLIGHY
+66 RDLIGHY
-73 LKRIEAYDH
+73 LKRIDAYDH
-82 AGPTLNAVQTVNRH
+82 AGPTLNALHTVNRR

-105 AAYRASGPVGP
+105 AAYRARGPVGP

-142 KQFTPRRD
+142 KDFTPRRD

-157 KASGAIVIGKTNM
+157 KAAGAIVIGKTNM

-175 GYLGSG
+175 GYIGSG
-181 FGIVRNPYD
+181 FGTVRNAYD

-211 VLAVAEDTGGSI
+211 VLAIAEDTGGSI

-237 TVPLVSRFGMMP
+237 SVPLVSRFGMMP

-284 AYVEGH
+284 GYAEGH
-290 IPNTYTDF
+290 VPSTYTDY
-298 LKRDGLKGAKLGVL
+298 LKRDGLNGARVGVL
-312 RIPLDPKADSQ
+312 RVPLDPKTDLQ

-338 AAMQAQGAHIVDPIP
+338 AAMKREGAEIVDPVRV
-353 IPEILKQVDK
+353 PEMLKQVDK

-373 QGIDSYLAAHP
+373 QGIDSYLGAHP
-384 DAPVKTLRDILLTGR
+384 DAPLKTLRDILLTGK
-399 VVPSRSNRLITNIG
+399 VVPSRTNRLITNIG

-423 VIQRREELRQA
+423 VIQRREELRQQ
-434 VLKMMADLQLD
+434 VLQMMADLHLD

-464 TIADP
+464 TVADP

-508 GRQFSEGRLLALGYA
+508 GRQFSEGRLLTLGYA

-533 PMTTPPLPGEP
+533 PTTTPPLAGEP